1 MTVFNSVEQVGSGNT
16 TGINI
21 GTATTPVGFYGV
33 TPVAQRVTSS
43 VQVTSN
49 LATVT
54 TGSSSQFGTEL
65 NAVVIALQEV
75 MNTLQAYGL
84 WGTH

>member
-16 TGINI
+16 TGINL

-33 TPVAQRVTSS
+33 TPVVQRATTS
-43 VQVTSN
+43 VQLSSN

-65 NAVVIALQEV
+65 NAVVVALQEV
-75 MNTLQAYGL
+75 MNTLKAYGL
-84 WGTH
+84 WITA